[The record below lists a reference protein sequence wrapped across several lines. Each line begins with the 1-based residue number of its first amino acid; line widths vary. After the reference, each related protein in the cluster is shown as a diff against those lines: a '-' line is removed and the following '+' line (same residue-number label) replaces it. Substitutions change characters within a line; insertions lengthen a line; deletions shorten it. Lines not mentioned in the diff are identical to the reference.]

1 MLTSIS
7 YQNICENKAYSLI
20 KTLVFHWE
28 ICYIK
33 KHLVFLQKKNNHL
46 ILIRIKWLGCYC

>member
-33 KHLVFLQKKNNHL
+33 KTPCIFTAKK
-46 ILIRIKWLGCYC
+46 